1 MGMKRTL
8 LRHQDHLRL
17 PTKKNRVGAHKI
29 TEKPKTALRRST
41 PEMRGTK
48 SFLKSIGVPERI
60 LRGMKDDAL
69 YDVRYH
75 FTKGFRVHPARS

>member
-17 PTKKNRVGAHKI
+17 PTKKNRVGHHKI
-29 TEKPKTALRRST
+29 TEKRSTANRRST

-48 SFLKSIGVPERI
+48 SFFKSIGVAPSI
-60 LRGMKDDAL
+60 LRAMEDGIL
-69 YDVRYH
+69 YDLRYH
-75 FTKGFRVHPARS
+75 FTKGYRLHPARS